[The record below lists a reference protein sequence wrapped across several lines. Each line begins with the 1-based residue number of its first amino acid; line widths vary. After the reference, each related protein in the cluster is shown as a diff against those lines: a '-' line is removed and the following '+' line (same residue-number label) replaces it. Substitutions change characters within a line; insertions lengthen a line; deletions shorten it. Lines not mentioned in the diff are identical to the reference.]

1 MEQWGK
7 NLSKE
12 MDTDNNFI
20 LIAKQKIDIT
30 MYMVIVVL
38 HKGKVLAD
46 MKTHGTNTILLKIP
60 TYRDSR
66 NGQRS
71 RAGTREENYV
81 TKP

>member
-1 MEQWGK
+1 
-7 NLSKE
+7 

-30 MYMVIVVL
+30 LYMVIVVL

-46 MKTHGTNTILLKIP
+46 MKTHGTNIILLKIP

-66 NGQRS
+66 NRGKEAELEQEKKIMS
-71 RAGTREENYV
+71 PNHK
-81 TKP
+81 TK